1 MIKDLKQ
8 GLRCIVN
15 TNNEDGDNDTL
26 SLMSGP
32 SIETS
37 SISSSMLTSLLE
49 FSERWLKWNERDQNI
64 SLDSDWAK

>member
-26 SLMSGP
+26 LLMSGP